1 MAYMRAGP
9 NLYVQGG
16 KVVRNSKDYS
26 ISPQLYALDI
36 STSWTTD
43 SPPWKALTGGP
54 TYNLYNGATS
64 PDNKTLTTLFDQN
77 AQLLVNQYSIETDT
91 WKYNTVAISENL
103 SGSRPVVDPT
113 SGLIYIQG
121 PQNMTVLDP
130 RTVTLVKQLP
140 IANTMMPS
148 RSFPGAV
155 YHPGRK
161 SILYLGGFL
170 PEDEDGSK
178 IIVFGGRIPY
188 DSTPTV
194 TVFTGTLYILDVA
207 TATWTE
213 GQASDPRL
221 YMACTIV
228 GDQFI
233 AWGGF
238 DGINTIDGPP
248 IVYSLTTNNWINSY
262 TAPAYY
268 GNKPRPPTGTPGNDS
283 PPSSPNGSD
292 SSSEDSSNLGPIL
305 GGTLGS
311 LCVIAFAAVLYL
323 FLKRRADK
331 AQYKALAQQRIL
343 SQTEILE
350 TPSYPSF
357 DSNNNNLSTL
367 PLPGSTTPLSTASAV
382 SVVDVSG
389 MSSKYYCP
397 TASKPGIR
405 NPQDQGNKDHTI
417 DYDPINSI
425 KANPQS
431 VFRLQ
436 QQQLQ
441 NLQQQQQQQQ
451 YHQQN
456 QRLQQ

>member
-1 MAYMRAGP
+1 MPLFYSMRTRKKRENITLTILVPLVISLAHTSNPPYVQAQQQPKPPTVIPVSVQEMAYMRAGP

-170 PEDEDGSK
+170 PEGYFEARTYITEY
-178 IIVFGGRIPY
+178 II
-188 DSTPTV
+188 
-194 TVFTGTLYILDVA
+194 A
-207 TATWTE
+207 TNTW
-213 GQASDPRL
+213 
-221 YMACTIV
+221 
-228 GDQFI
+228 
-233 AWGGF
+233 
-238 DGINTIDGPP
+238 
-248 IVYSLTTNNWINSY
+248 
-262 TAPAYY
+262 
-268 GNKPRPPTGTPGNDS
+268 
-283 PPSSPNGSD
+283 
-292 SSSEDSSNLGPIL
+292 
-305 GGTLGS
+305 
-311 LCVIAFAAVLYL
+311 
-323 FLKRRADK
+323 
-331 AQYKALAQQRIL
+331 
-343 SQTEILE
+343 
-350 TPSYPSF
+350 
-357 DSNNNNLSTL
+357 
-367 PLPGSTTPLSTASAV
+367 
-382 SVVDVSG
+382 
-389 MSSKYYCP
+389 
-397 TASKPGIR
+397 
-405 NPQDQGNKDHTI
+405 
-417 DYDPINSI
+417 
-425 KANPQS
+425 S
-431 VFRLQ
+431 VFVSFA
-436 QQQLQ
+436 
-441 NLQQQQQQQQ
+441 
-451 YHQQN
+451 
-456 QRLQQ
+456 